1 MKKRD
6 GINPCLI
13 ARIMPNVTQSEPPRW
28 PVIFLGRRDQAVAA
42 FFLAIALLA
51 IGSHWTWQA
60 AHSRR
65 LIEIDHVQPELAEFK
80 VDINQADW
88 AELALMPGVGE
99 VLAKRIV
106 TDRDANGSFHDH
118 SDLRRVRGI
127 GPKTL
132 DGMRP
137 YLIPM
142 PDAAATAGR

>member
-1 MKKRD
+1 
-6 GINPCLI
+6 
-13 ARIMPNVTQSEPPRW
+13 MPPDRQSEPPRW
-28 PVIFLGRRDQAVAA
+28 PVLFLNRRDQSVAA
-42 FFLAIALLA
+42 FFLAVALLA

-60 AHSRR
+60 ANRHR
-65 LIEIDHVQPELAEFK
+65 LIEIDQVEPDLAEFQ
-80 VDINQADW
+80 VDINSADW
-88 AELALMPGVGE
+88 PEVALMPGVGE

-106 TDRDANGSFHDH
+106 TDRETNGPFQDH

-137 YLIPM
+137 YLVPM

>member
-1 MKKRD
+1 
-6 GINPCLI
+6 
-13 ARIMPNVTQSEPPRW
+13 MPTDRQSEPPRW
-28 PVIFLGRRDQAVAA
+28 PVLFLRRRDQGVAA
-42 FFLAIALLA
+42 LFLTLALLA
-51 IGSHWTWQA
+51 IGFHWSWQA

-65 LIEIDHVQPELAEFK
+65 LIEIDQVEPGLAEFK
-80 VDINQADW
+80 VDINEANW
-88 AELALMPGVGE
+88 PELALMPGIGE

-106 TDRDANGSFHDH
+106 TDREANGPFHDH

-137 YLIPM
+137 YLVPM

>member
-1 MKKRD
+1 MRKRD

-65 LIEIDHVQPELAEFK
+65 LIEIDHVSFGYDTNRLVLNDVSLGFERGK
-80 VDINQADW
+80 V
-88 AELALMPGVGE
+88 
-99 VLAKRIV
+99 
-106 TDRDANGSFHDH
+106 
-118 SDLRRVRGI
+118 
-127 GPKTL
+127 
-132 DGMRP
+132 
-137 YLIPM
+137 
-142 PDAAATAGR
+142 TAIISRLT